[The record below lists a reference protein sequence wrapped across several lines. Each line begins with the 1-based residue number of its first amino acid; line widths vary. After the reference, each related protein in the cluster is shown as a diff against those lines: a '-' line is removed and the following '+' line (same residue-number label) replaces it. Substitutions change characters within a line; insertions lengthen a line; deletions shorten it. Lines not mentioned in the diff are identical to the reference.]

1 MAIGG
6 NFRLL
11 TGKYSV
17 ISVIRLGANQQE
29 IIGRSWLLCRLRYL
43 SEADVVG
50 GNRHL
55 KFSPPGKVWFTGG

>member
-6 NFRLL
+6 NFRVL
-11 TGKYSV
+11 TGKHSD
-17 ISVIRLGANQQE
+17 ISGIRLEVNQQE
-29 IIGRSWLLCRLRYL
+29 IIGRSWLHCRLRYL